1 MGTIN
6 TGILMLTLAL
16 SLSIYLERS
25 LPLLLLSSSSLSA
38 GVVRWLD
45 FVAPAILAAILLPAV
60 LLIRQPDESYALV
73 FGFDNAM
80 LWATIPAFILA
91 FKGSYFGTIA
101 EGMLATALIR
111 YFNT

>member
-1 MGTIN
+1 MWSID
-6 TGILMLTLAL
+6 TGILMLTVAL

-25 LPLLLLSSSSLSA
+25 LPLLLLSSSSLSD

-60 LLIRQPDESYALV
+60 LLIKQPDGEYEMV

-80 LWATIPAFILA
+80 LWATIPAFVLA

-101 EGMLATALIR
+101 VGMISTALIR
-111 YFNT
+111 YFAS